1 LLILDEVGMDPV
13 LFFKL
18 LFELP
23 DEGDN
28 PFLALLYRKMLESGA
43 MKPEHLIVPPEPAP
57 IPADQLRRLVREEL
71 HDVLALAKRTPSREE
86 RLAEERKLTD
96 PLIGDIVEE
105 IKRKQAPRSPRK
117 KAGAETAG

>member
-43 MKPEHLIVPPEPAP
+43 MKPEHMILPPEPAP
-57 IPADQLRRLVREEL
+57 IPADELRRLVREEL
-71 HDVLALAKRTPSREE
+71 QDVLALAKRTPSREE

-105 IKRKQAPRSPRK
+105 IKRKRAPKPPRK
-117 KAGAETAG
+117 KSGG